1 MSPITTTI
9 TIQFKGNETLNEI
22 YKITLDNVNKQIM
35 AITDLNKLKELR
47 LRLLEQVA
55 IVENK
60 IGAAV

>member
-22 YKITLDNVNKQIM
+22 YKITLDNVNKQILG
-35 AITDLNKLKELR
+35 ITDAIKLKELR
-47 LRLLEQVA
+47 LKLLEQVA